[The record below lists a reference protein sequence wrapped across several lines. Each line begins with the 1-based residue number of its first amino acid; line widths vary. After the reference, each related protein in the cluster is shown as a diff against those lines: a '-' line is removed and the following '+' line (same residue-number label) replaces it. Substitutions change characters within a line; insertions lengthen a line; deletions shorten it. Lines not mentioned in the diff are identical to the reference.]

1 MKLHPLDMAYSY
13 ITRSARI
20 DDQRLHEMSPHFMGR
35 YESER
40 PKAAE

>member
-40 PKAAE
+40 RKAAE